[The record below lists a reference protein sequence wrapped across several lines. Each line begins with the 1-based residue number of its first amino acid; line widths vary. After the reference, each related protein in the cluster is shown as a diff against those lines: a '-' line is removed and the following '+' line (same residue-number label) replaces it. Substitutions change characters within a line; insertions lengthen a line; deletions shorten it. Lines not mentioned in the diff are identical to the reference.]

1 MPASRSTAASRRA
14 TSQSG
19 PPSARAASGLNSRT
33 AFLGRGP
40 ALAGRAFHAEL
51 DEAGELDRVL
61 HRERLHDR
69 LDEAVDDHGGRLL
82 LGEPTAAQIEELV
95 VADLRDRG
103 LVADARVL
111 LLDLHV
117 RVGVAARLLVE
128 DQRVAPD
135 VTLHVVRTLFDLDQ
149 PPVRRA

>member
-33 AFLGRGP
+33 AFLGRGS
-40 ALAGRAFHAEL
+40 ALADRAFHAEL

-69 LDEAVDDHGGRLL
+69 LDEAVDDHRGRLL
-82 LGEPTAAQIEELV
+82 LGEPAAAQIEELV
-95 VADLRDRG
+95 VADLRDRR

-117 RVGVAARLLVE
+117 RVRVATRLLVE
-128 DQRVAPD
+128 DQR
-135 VTLHVVRTLFDLDQ
+135 
-149 PPVRRA
+149 